1 MTVIRPNSISGI
13 NSITANGGDVNLFR
27 ADGTAAD
34 VTVNNITSGI
44 ITGTHYGS
52 GANLTS
58 LPAGQLT
65 GTVADA
71 RLSTVSSSKLSG
83 ALPALDGSALTGV
96 GASFGNSSV
105 NTSGIITATAFV
117 PTAQGS
123 LSHRNLIYN
132 GAMMV
137 AQRGTSSTSSGYH
150 TVDRFNVQFGGTD
163 EAMTVEQANVASGT
177 TPYTLGFLKCLKVTN
192 GNQTSGAGAG
202 DWLEI
207 YQYLED
213 QDICNSGWN
222 FKSATSYLTIS
233 FWVKSSVSQKF
244 AGFFYTNTAGAGNS
258 YTYSYQID
266 NGSGGNLSADTWTK
280 ITHTIP
286 GNSNLT
292 FNNDNTKGLA
302 VGIFPFDGTDYT
314 TSGHTEETWQQW
326 SSSNK
331 LKDMDSTWWT
341 TNDAT
346 FELTGLQLEVG
357 LVATPFEHRS
367 FGEELERCRRYYQVI
382 LDRSTDSG
390 DDSGLGGTP
399 YTGASGGVYVPVRFN
414 PPMRTKPTAESSSAG
429 NEFRTRHGDLVNFD
443 SFTGFNTWSR
453 HGGTLIT
460 SASGNKTVGHFYWIE
475 TDQGSAKLAVSAEL

>member
-1 MTVIRPNSISGI
+1 MTAIRPNSISGI

-150 TVDRFNVQFGGTD
+150 TVDRFNVQFGCTD
-163 EAMTVEQANVASGT
+163 
-177 TPYTLGFLKCLKVTN
+177 
-192 GNQTSGAGAG
+192 
-202 DWLEI
+202 
-207 YQYLED
+207 
-213 QDICNSGWN
+213 
-222 FKSATSYLTIS
+222 
-233 FWVKSSVSQKF
+233 
-244 AGFFYTNTAGAGNS
+244 
-258 YTYSYQID
+258 
-266 NGSGGNLSADTWTK
+266 
-280 ITHTIP
+280 
-286 GNSNLT
+286 
-292 FNNDNTKGLA
+292 
-302 VGIFPFDGTDYT
+302 
-314 TSGHTEETWQQW
+314 
-326 SSSNK
+326 
-331 LKDMDSTWWT
+331 
-341 TNDAT
+341 
-346 FELTGLQLEVG
+346 
-357 LVATPFEHRS
+357 
-367 FGEELERCRRYYQVI
+367 
-382 LDRSTDSG
+382 
-390 DDSGLGGTP
+390 
-399 YTGASGGVYVPVRFN
+399 
-414 PPMRTKPTAESSSAG
+414 
-429 NEFRTRHGDLVNFD
+429 
-443 SFTGFNTWSR
+443 
-453 HGGTLIT
+453 
-460 SASGNKTVGHFYWIE
+460 
-475 TDQGSAKLAVSAEL
+475 

>member
-150 TVDRFNVQFGGTD
+150 TVDRFKYTYSGTD
-163 EAMTVEQANVASGT
+163 NAPTQSQSDVASGT
-177 TPYTLGFLKCLKVTN
+177 TPYTLGFRKAYKITN
-192 GNQTSGAGAG
+192 ANQTSVGVS
-202 DWLEI
+202 DRIRLEVN
-207 YQYLED
+207 LEA
-213 QDICNSGWN
+213 QDIANSGWN
-222 FKSATSYLTIS
+222 YTSASSNITLS
-233 FWVKSSVSQKF
+233 FWCKSSVAQNFYGNIRTPDGSSQQ
-244 AGFFYTNTAGAGNS
+244 
-258 YTYSYQID
+258 YSFET
-266 NGSGGNLSADTWTK
+266 GSLTADTWTK
-280 ITHTIP
+280 ITKTIP

-292 FNNDNTKGLA
+292 FDNNAELGWNMDITM
-302 VGIFPFDGTDYT
+302 FMGTDNT
-314 TSGHTEETWQQW
+314 TSGNTMNQW
-326 SSSNK
+326 YTYDSSNQMP
-331 LKDMDSTWWT
+331 DNTSTWYT
-341 TNDAT
+341 TNGAT
-346 FELTGLQLEVG
+346 WEITGMQLEVG
-357 LVATPFEHRS
+357 DTATSFEHRS
-367 FGEELERCRRYYQVI
+367 FAEEKKRCERYYQTYGFTT
-382 LDRSTDSG
+382 LMGSRSG
-390 DDSGLGGTP
+390 QVGTP
-399 YTGASGGVYVPVRFN
+399 RILFPTEMRDTPSVTVEYGSNGNGSFRNQNDGSTLTGHTTFNYYTNGFDCRG
-414 PPMRTKPTAESSSAG
+414 SS
-429 NEFRTRHGDLVNFD
+429 
-443 SFTGFNTWSR
+443 
-453 HGGTLIT
+453 
-460 SASGNKTVGHFYWIE
+460 
-475 TDQGSAKLAVSAEL
+475 GSANIIYSSTYKAAAEL

>member
-1 MTVIRPNSISGI
+1 MTSKIV
-13 NSITANGGDVNLFR
+13 
-27 ADGTAAD
+27 
-34 VTVNNITSGI
+34 VNNIGSDTGINTVTFDSNVERGTSNLHSVGVEVAGINVLGADTPIGTGSTIYDDGGARFSGI
-44 ITGTHYGS
+44 VTATSFSGS
-52 GANLTS
+52 FDASN
-58 LPAGQLT
+58 LT

-71 RLSTVSSSKLSG
+71 RISTLTASKLSG
-83 ALPALDGSALTGV
+83 TLPAISGANLTNLP
-96 GASFGNSSV
+96 ASGK
-105 NTSGIITATAFV
+105 AT
-117 PTAQGS
+117 
-123 LSHRNLIYN
+123 NLVVN

-192 GNQTSGAGAG
+192 GNQTSGAGGG

-266 NGSGGNLSADTWTK
+266 NGSGGNLSANTWTK

-286 GNSNLT
+286 GSSSLT
-292 FNNDNTKGLA
+292 FNNDNTRGFA

-346 FELTGLQLEVG
+346 FEITGLQLEVG
-357 LVATPFEHRS
+357 QQATTFEHRS

>member
-1 MTVIRPNSISGI
+1 MTSKIV
-13 NSITANGGDVNLFR
+13 
-27 ADGTAAD
+27 
-34 VTVNNITSGI
+34 VNNIESDSGI
-44 ITGTHYGS
+44 GSVTFTSDIELGTKNLKGHNLESTGIVTATSFSGS
-52 GANLTS
+52 GASLTS
-58 LPAGQLT
+58 LPAGNLT
-65 GTVADA
+65 GT
-71 RLSTVSSSKLSG
+71 
-83 ALPALDGSALTGV
+83 LPAIDGSNLTGV

-105 NTSGIITATAFV
+105 NTSGIITATAFNY
-117 PTAQGS
+117 TGNQN
-123 LSHRNLIYN
+123 LSHRNIIIN
-132 GAMMV
+132 GAMMIS
-137 AQRGTSSTSSGYH
+137 QRATSSTSSGYH
-150 TVDRFNVQFGGTD
+150 TVDRFNVQFGGHD
-163 EAMTVEQANVASGT
+163 EAMTVEQANVSSGT

-192 GNQTSGAGAG
+192 GNQTSGAGGG

-213 QDICNSGWN
+213 QVICNSGWN
-222 FKSATSYLTIS
+222 FKSPSSYLTIS

-244 AGFFYTNTAGAGNS
+244 AGFFYTNTAGQGDS

-280 ITHTIP
+280 ITHKIP
-286 GNSNLT
+286 GSSSLT
-292 FNNDNTKGLA
+292 FNNDNTRGFA

-326 SSSNK
+326 NSSNK

-346 FELTGLQLEVG
+346 FEITGLQLEVG
-357 LVATPFEHRS
+357 QQATTFEHRS

-390 DDSGLGGTP
+390 DDSGLGGTV
-399 YTGASGGVYVPVRFN
+399 YTGAGGGVYVPIRFC
-414 PPMRTKPTAESSSAG
+414 PPMRTKPTAESSSHSNG
-429 NEFRTRHGDLVNFD
+429 FRTRHGDLVNFT

-460 SASGNKTVGHFYWIE
+460 SGSGNKTIGHYYWIE

>member
-1 MTVIRPNSISGI
+1 MTSKIV
-13 NSITANGGDVNLFR
+13 
-27 ADGTAAD
+27 
-34 VTVNNITSGI
+34 VNNIGSDTGINTVTFDSNVERGTSNLHSVGVEVAGINVLGADTPIGTGSTIYDDGGARFSGI
-44 ITGTHYGS
+44 VTATSFSGS
-52 GANLTS
+52 FDASN
-58 LPAGQLT
+58 LT

-71 RLSTVSSSKLSG
+71 RISTLTASKLSG
-83 ALPALDGSALTGV
+83 TLPAISGANLTNLP
-96 GASFGNSSV
+96 ASGK
-105 NTSGIITATAFV
+105 AT
-117 PTAQGS
+117 
-123 LSHRNLIYN
+123 NLVVN

-192 GNQTSGAGAG
+192 GNQTSGAGGG

-280 ITHTIP
+280 ITHKIP
-286 GNSNLT
+286 GSSSLT
-292 FNNDNTKGLA
+292 FNNDNTRGFA

-390 DDSGLGGTP
+390 DDSGLGGTV
-399 YTGASGGVYVPVRFN
+399 YTGAGGGVYVPIRFC
-414 PPMRTKPTAESSSAG
+414 PPMRTKPTAESSSHSNG
-429 NEFRTRHGDLVNFD
+429 FRTRHGDLVNFT

>member
-1 MTVIRPNSISGI
+1 MTVIRPNSISGVS
-13 NSITANGGDVNLFR
+13 SITGSGGDITIFR

-44 ITGTHYGS
+44 ITATHYGD

-96 GASFGNSSV
+96 GLGTDGSA
-105 NTSGIITATAFV
+105 NTSGIITATSFV
-117 PTAQGS
+117 PTTGQ

-132 GAMMV
+132 GAMMIS
-137 AQRGTSSTSSGYH
+137 QRGTSSTSSGYH
-150 TVDRFNVQFGGTD
+150 TLDRFNVQFGGHD
-163 EAMTVEQANVASGT
+163 EAMTVEKANVASGT
-177 TPYTLGFLKCLKVTN
+177 TPYTLGFLKCLKITN
-192 GNQTSGAGAG
+192 GNQTSVNGA
-202 DWLEI
+202 DYLEI

-222 FKSATSYLTIS
+222 FKSDSSYLTIS

-244 AGFFYTNTAGAGNS
+244 GGFFYTNQAGQGDS

-286 GNSNLT
+286 GMSNLT
-292 FNNDNTKGLA
+292 FNNDNTNGLA
-302 VGIFPFDGTDYT
+302 VGIFPYDGTDYT

-331 LKDMDSTWWT
+331 LKDMTSTWWS
-341 TNDAT
+341 TNNAT
-346 FELTGLQLEVG
+346 FEITGLQLEVG
-357 LVATPFEHRS
+357 PVATPFEHRS
-367 FGEELERCRRYYQVI
+367 FGDEMLRCKRYFQPFIQYAEYV
-382 LDRSTDSG
+382 S
-390 DDSGLGGTP
+390 GGTGNLGFP
-399 YTGASGGVYVPVRFN
+399 YTAFTV
-414 PPMRTKPTAESSSAG
+414 PMRASPTFVSDHESKSS
-429 NEFRTRHGDLVNFD
+429 NW
-443 SFTGFNTWSR
+443 SFTSMQ
-453 HGGTLIT
+453 
-460 SASGNKTVGHFYWIE
+460 V
-475 TDQGSAKLAVSAEL
+475 QGSDLYGYYAYAISYNTTNSNYGYMRKYGKASAEL